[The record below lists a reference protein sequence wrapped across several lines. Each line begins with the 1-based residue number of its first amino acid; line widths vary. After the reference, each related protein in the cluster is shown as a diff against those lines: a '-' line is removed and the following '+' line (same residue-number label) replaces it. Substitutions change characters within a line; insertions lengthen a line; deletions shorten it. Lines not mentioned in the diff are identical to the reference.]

1 MIMKCEHCKL
11 DYKQAQMIEYKGKIF
26 CCKGCES
33 VWEILHESGL
43 DEFYE
48 KLGNQTLSPV
58 NFQNEMKNYDEFI
71 TKTKEGFSEI
81 YLMIHGI
88 ECAACVWLNEKILTK
103 QEGILELD
111 INHLNHKARIVFD
124 EQSISLVQILR
135 LIESIGYKASAY
147 DASKASKKADLLKR
161 EFYSKLVVAI
171 ACVMNIMWIAV
182 AKYAGFFSGMDKD
195 TKDIL
200 NFAEFIL
207 CSPVLFYT
215 GSHFYK
221 SAFKTLNMHSLNMD
235 VLVISGASL
244 AYVYS
249 LWAMFFRV
257 GEVYFDSV
265 AMIICFV
272 FIGKYLEMFS
282 KKRALDTID
291 GLNDFLQNE
300 VLVFN
305 GKEFVSKEVQKV
317 CLGDRILL
325 KTGDKILIDGICKSG
340 EMSVDT
346 SSLNG
351 ENTPKLI
358 QKEDEIFSACIVLD
372 GSVEYEA
379 TKLYK
384 DSKLSQIIQLL
395 ELASSKKAKLES
407 LVNSLLAYFSRT
419 VLLIAFIC
427 FAFWFFYKEES
438 FEISLV
444 NAIAVLIIACP
455 CALALATPV
464 SNLVALGRALKKH
477 ILFKSSSVIED
488 LSKCDCV
495 VFDKTG
501 ILTKIELELKEVFLD
516 KALDLNELYNFVKLS
531 KHPISQN
538 IVLYLKQKGA
548 KDLNLDFKKLS
559 SIQAKGLSAELNE
572 GLLLGGSSK
581 FLQEKGIVA
590 KEFDNT
596 HFIFAKEGKILAF
609 FEFDSV
615 LREGAKELIAYLKKE
630 KKELMILSG
639 DHQKAV
645 EKIAKKLEIQ
655 NYQASC
661 LPEDKMKT
669 IENLSKNYKVLFV
682 GDGVNDALALKY
694 ASVSMTLREGS
705 DLAIESS
712 DVLLLKN
719 DLLSLKKAIKL
730 SKNTFKI
737 IKQNLAFSLFYNA
750 CTIPLA
756 FLGMINPLFAAISM
770 SFSSIIVVLNALRIK
785 E

>member
-1 MIMKCEHCKL
+1 MIMKCEHCRL
-11 DYKQAQMIEYKGKIF
+11 DYKQAQMIEYKGKFF

-48 KLGNQTLSPV
+48 KLGNQTLNPIS
-58 NFQNEMKNYDEFI
+58 FQKAMKNYDEFI
-71 TKTKEGFSEI
+71 TQTKEGFSEI

-88 ECAACVWLNEKILTK
+88 ECAACIWLNEKILTQ

-111 INHLNHKARIVFD
+111 INHLSHKARIVFD
-124 EQSISLVQILR
+124 GQSISLTQILK

-147 DASKASKKADLLKR
+147 DASRASKKADLLKR

-221 SAFKTLNMHSLNMD
+221 SAFKTLKMRSLNMD

-244 AYVYS
+244 AYIYS

-282 KKRALDTID
+282 KKRALDTLD

-305 GKEFVSKEVQKV
+305 GKEFAPKQVQKV
-317 CLGDRILL
+317 CVGDRILL
-325 KTGDKILIDGICKSG
+325 KTGDKILIDGLCLRG
-340 EMSVDT
+340 EASIDS

-351 ENTPKLI
+351 ENTPQLV
-358 QKEDEIFSACIVLD
+358 QKGGAIFSACIVLD

-384 DSKLSQIIQLL
+384 DSKLSQIIGLL
-395 ELASSKKAKLES
+395 ELASAKKAKLES
-407 LVNSLLAYFSRT
+407 LVNSLAAYFSRA
-419 VLLIAFIC
+419 VLCVAFVC
-427 FAFWFFYKEES
+427 FAFWFFYKEAS
-438 FEISLV
+438 FELSLV
-444 NAIAVLIIACP
+444 NAISVLIIACP

-495 VFDKTG
+495 AFDKTG
-501 ILTKIELELKEVFLD
+501 ILTKVQLELKEVFLD
-516 KALDLNELYNFVKLS
+516 KSLNLDELYNFVKLS

-538 IVLYLKQKGA
+538 IALYLKEKGA
-548 KDLNLDFKKLS
+548 KDLNLSFEKLS
-559 SIQAKGLSAELNE
+559 SIQAKGLSAFFKGE
-572 GLLLGGSSK
+572 LLLGGSSR
-581 FLQEKGIVA
+581 FLQENGILT
-590 KEFDNT
+590 KEFNHT
-596 HFIFAKEGKILAF
+596 HFVFAKKGKILAF

-630 KKELMILSG
+630 KKELIILSG
-639 DHQKAV
+639 DNQKAV
-645 EKIAKKLEIQ
+645 EKIAKELKIP
-655 NYQASC
+655 NFKASC
-661 LPEDKMKT
+661 LPEDKMRFV
-669 IENLSKNYKVLFV
+669 EDLSKNHRVLFV

-694 ASVSMTLREGS
+694 ASVSMSLKEGS

-719 DLLSLKKAIKL
+719 DLFSLKRAIIL
-730 SKNTFKI
+730 AKNTFKI
-737 IKQNLAFSLFYNA
+737 IKQNLAFSLLYNA
-750 CTIPLA
+750 LTLPLA

>member
-1 MIMKCEHCKL
+1 MLMKCEHCRL
-11 DYKQAQMIEYKGKIF
+11 DYEQTQMIAYSDKFF
-26 CCKGCES
+26 CCKGCQN
-33 VWEILHESGL
+33 VWEILHENKL
-43 DEFYE
+43 DEFYK

-58 NFQNEMKNYDEFI
+58 NFENDIKSYDEFI
-71 TKTKEGFSEI
+71 IKTKEGFSEI

-88 ECAACVWLNEKILTK
+88 ECAACIWLNERILAK

-111 INHLNHKARIVFD
+111 MNHVNHKVHIVFD
-124 EQSISLVQILR
+124 EHSISLMQILR

-147 DASKASKKADLLKR
+147 DPSKASKKADLLKR
-161 EFYSKLVVAI
+161 KFYAKLVVAI

-182 AKYAGFFSGMDKD
+182 AKYAGFFTGMDKD
-195 TKDIL
+195 TKDVL

-215 GSHFYK
+215 GSHFYQ
-221 SAFKTLNMHSLNMD
+221 SAFKTLKMRSLSMD

-244 AYVYS
+244 AYIYS

-282 KKRALDTID
+282 KKRALDTVD

-305 GKEFVSKEVQKV
+305 GEEFVPKQVQKV
-317 CLGDRILL
+317 CIGDMILL
-325 KTGDKILIDGICKSG
+325 KTGDKVLIDGICKSG
-340 EMSVDT
+340 EISIDT

-351 ENTPKLI
+351 ENIPKLI
-358 QKEDEIFSACIVLD
+358 QKNDEIFSASIVLD
-372 GSVEYEA
+372 GSAQYEA

-384 DSKLSQIIQLL
+384 DSKLSKIIQLL

-407 LVNSLLAYFSRT
+407 LVNNLSAYFSRT
-419 VLLIAFIC
+419 VLFLAFIC
-427 FAFWFFYKEES
+427 FSFFLFYKKMD
-438 FEISLV
+438 FEIALV
-444 NAIAVLIIACP
+444 NAISVLIIACP

-488 LSKCDCV
+488 LSKCNCV

-501 ILTKIELELKEVFLD
+501 ILTKLELELKEVFLD
-516 KALDLNELYNFVKLS
+516 KELNLDELYNFVKLS

-538 IVLYLKQKGA
+538 IALYLKKIGA
-548 KDLNLDFKKLS
+548 RELNFDFKKLMN
-559 SIQAKGLSAELNE
+559 IQAKGLSAFLD
-572 GLLLGGSSK
+572 GKLFLGGNTQ
-581 FLQEKGIVA
+581 FL
-590 KEFDNT
+590 KENHIFVKDFEGT
-596 HFIFAKEGKILAF
+596 HFIFAKEGKVLAF
-609 FEFDSV
+609 FEFDNV
-615 LREGAKELIAYLKKE
+615 LREGAKELIAYLKKQ

-639 DHQKAV
+639 DNQKAV
-645 EKIAKKLEIQ
+645 EKIAQELQISNFK
-655 NYQASC
+655 ASC
-661 LPEDKMKT
+661 LPEDKMT
-669 IENLSKNYKVLFV
+669 MIEKLSKKYKVLFI

-694 ASVSMTLREGS
+694 SSVSITLREGS

-719 DLLSLKKAIKL
+719 DLFSLEKAIRL

-737 IKQNLAFSLFYNA
+737 IKQNLAFSLVYNA

-756 FLGMINPLFAAISM
+756 FFGMINPLFAAISM
-770 SFSSIIVVLNALRIK
+770 SFSSIIVILNTLRIK

>member
-1 MIMKCEHCKL
+1 MKCEHCRL
-11 DYKQAQMIEYKGKIF
+11 DYKQSQMMVYKDKFF
-26 CCKGCES
+26 CCKGCQS
-33 VWEILHESGL
+33 VWEILHENNL

-48 KLGNQTLSPV
+48 KLGNQTLKPI
-58 NFQNEMKNYDEFI
+58 NPQNDMKNYDEFI

-88 ECAACVWLNEKILTK
+88 ECAACIWLNEKILTR
-103 QEGILELD
+103 QEGVLELD
-111 INHLNHKARIVFD
+111 INHLSHKMRIVFD
-124 EQSISLVQILR
+124 EKSISLIQILR

-147 DASKASKKADLLKR
+147 DPTKASKKADLLKR
-161 EFYSKLVVAI
+161 KFYSQLVVAV

-182 AKYAGFFSGMDKD
+182 AKYAGIFTGMDKD
-195 TKDIL
+195 IKDIL

-221 SAFKTLNMHSLNMD
+221 SALKSLKMRNLNMD

-265 AMIICFV
+265 AMIVCFV

-305 GKEFVSKEVQKV
+305 GKEFRLKEVQKV
-317 CLGDRILL
+317 CIGDTILL
-325 KTGDKILIDGICKSG
+325 KTGDKVLIDGVCISG
-340 EMSVDT
+340 EVSMDT

-351 ENTPKLI
+351 ENIPKLI
-358 QKEDEIFSACIVLD
+358 QKDDEIFSACIVLD
-372 GSVEYEA
+372 GSAQYKA
-379 TKLYK
+379 TRLYK
-384 DSKLSQIIQLL
+384 DSKLSKIVQLL

-407 LVNSLLAYFSRT
+407 LVNNLLVYFSRT
-419 VLLIAFIC
+419 VLFVALLC
-427 FAFWFFYKEES
+427 FGFCLFYQGLS
-438 FEISLV
+438 FENSLV
-444 NAIAVLIIACP
+444 NAISVLIIACP

-488 LSKCDCV
+488 LSKCNCV

-501 ILTKIELELKEVFLD
+501 ILTKIQLELKEVFLD
-516 KALDLNELYNFVKLS
+516 KQIDLDEFYNFVKLS

-538 IVLYLKQKGA
+538 VASYLKQKGA
-548 KDLNLDFKKLS
+548 KDLNLNFEKLVNV
-559 SIQAKGLSAELNE
+559 QAKGLSAFLE
-572 GLLLGGSSK
+572 GKSFLGGSCR
-581 FLQEKGIVA
+581 FLQEKDILI
-590 KEFDNT
+590 KDFENT
-596 HFIFAKEGKILAF
+596 HFVFAKEGKILAF
-609 FEFDSV
+609 FEFNSI
-615 LREGAKELIAYLKKE
+615 LREGAKELIGYLKKE

-645 EKIAKKLEIQ
+645 EKIAKELQIQ
-655 NYQASC
+655 KFKASC
-661 LPEDKMKT
+661 LPEDKMKI
-669 IENLSKNYKVLFV
+669 IENLSKKYKVLFV

-719 DLLSLKKAIKL
+719 DLFSLKKAFKL
-730 SKNTFKI
+730 SKNTFKV
-737 IKQNLAFSLFYNA
+737 IKQNLGFSLVYNI